1 MSEREA
7 RLAMNEALFREM
19 NERASDHAEA
29 MDDPGALEVYCECA
43 NLDCIERLTLTSDEY
58 RMVRSE
64 PTQFVVSVGH
74 EALDVEEVVASTDRF
89 EIVRKRQGAGGAAT
103 LLQP

>member
-43 NLDCIERLTLTSDEY
+43 NLDCIERLTLTADEY
-58 RMVRSE
+58 REARSD
-64 PTQFVVSVGH
+64 PTRFVVSVGH
-74 EALDVEEVVASTDRF
+74 EVLDIEEVVFTTDRF
-89 EIVRKRQGAGGAAT
+89 QIVRKRQGAGGVAT